1 MNAKNVLKL
10 SELKSKVDLINKNSG
25 YDLIFLND
33 FLVQANI
40 GVYKH
45 EKEVTQPL
53 RINIIAK
60 VKNPRKINDNNLHS
74 VVCYNQISKK
84 IKKIS
89 PISLKIKSP
98 KKIIKSG
105 HTILLEK
112 LAEKIFQECFKN
124 KRIETMKIRL
134 EKLDA
139 IKDAEGA
146 GIEVE
151 RSRVEI

>member
-1 MNAKNVLKL
+1 MTARNILKL
-10 SELKSKVDLINKNSG
+10 SELRSETDLINPNSG

-33 FLVQANI
+33 FMIDANI

-45 EKEVTQPL
+45 EKIKSQPL

-60 VKNPRKINDNNLHS
+60 VKNPKKINDDKLHS

-84 IKKIS
+84 I
-89 PISLKIKSP
+89 

-124 KRIETMKIRL
+124 KRIQTMKIRL

-139 IKDAEGA
+139 IQEAESA

-151 RSRVEI
+151 RSRSK

>member
-1 MNAKNVLKL
+1 MIARNILKL
-10 SELKSKVDLINKNSG
+10 SELRSETDLINPNSG

-33 FLVQANI
+33 FMIDANI

-45 EKEVTQPL
+45 EKIKSQPL

-60 VKNPRKINDNNLHS
+60 VKNPKKINDDKLYS

-84 IKKIS
+84 I
-89 PISLKIKSP
+89 

-124 KRIETMKIRL
+124 KRIKTMKIRL

-139 IKDAEGA
+139 IQEAESA

-151 RSRVEI
+151 RSRSE

>member
-1 MNAKNVLKL
+1 MTSKNVLKL
-10 SELKSKVDLINKNSG
+10 NDLRSETDLINKKSG

-33 FLVQANI
+33 FTLQANV

-45 EKEVTQPL
+45 EKEKTQPIK
-53 RINIIAK
+53 INVIAK
-60 VKNPRKINDNNLHS
+60 VRNPKRINDNNLQS

-84 IKKIS
+84 I
-89 PISLKIKSP
+89 

-134 EKLDA
+134 EKPEA
-139 IKDAEGA
+139 IEGATGA

-151 RSRVEI
+151 RSRLEK

>member
-1 MNAKNVLKL
+1 MTARNILKL
-10 SELKSKVDLINKNSG
+10 SELRSETDLINPNSG

-33 FLVQANI
+33 FMIDANI

-45 EKEVTQPL
+45 EKIKCQPL

-60 VKNPRKINDNNLHS
+60 VKNPKKINDDKLYS

-84 IKKIS
+84 I
-89 PISLKIKSP
+89 

-124 KRIETMKIRL
+124 KRIQTMKIRL

-139 IKDAEGA
+139 IQEAESA

-151 RSRVEI
+151 RSRSE

>member
-1 MNAKNVLKL
+1 MTARNILKL
-10 SELKSKVDLINKNSG
+10 SELKSETDLINPNSG

-33 FLVQANI
+33 FMIDANI

-45 EKEVTQPL
+45 EKIKSQPL

-60 VKNPRKINDNNLHS
+60 VKNPKKINDDKLYS

-84 IKKIS
+84 I
-89 PISLKIKSP
+89 

-124 KRIETMKIRL
+124 KRIQTMKIRL

-139 IKDAEGA
+139 IQEAESA

-151 RSRVEI
+151 RSRSK

>member
-1 MNAKNVLKL
+1 MTARNILKL
-10 SELKSKVDLINKNSG
+10 SELRSETDLINPNSG

-33 FLVQANI
+33 FMIDANI

-45 EKEVTQPL
+45 EKTKRQPL

-60 VKNPRKINDNNLHS
+60 VKNPKKINDDKLYS

-84 IKKIS
+84 I
-89 PISLKIKSP
+89 

-124 KRIETMKIRL
+124 KRIQTMKIRL

-139 IKDAEGA
+139 IQEAESA

-151 RSRVEI
+151 RSRSE

>member
-1 MNAKNVLKL
+1 MTARNILKL
-10 SELKSKVDLINKNSG
+10 SELRSETDLINPNSG

-33 FLVQANI
+33 FMIEANI

-45 EKEVTQPL
+45 EKIKSQPL

-60 VKNPRKINDNNLHS
+60 VKNPKKINDDKLYS

-84 IKKIS
+84 I
-89 PISLKIKSP
+89 

-124 KRIETMKIRL
+124 KRIQTMKIRL

-139 IKDAEGA
+139 IQEAESA

-151 RSRVEI
+151 RSRSE

>member
-1 MNAKNVLKL
+1 MTARNILKL
-10 SELKSKVDLINKNSG
+10 SELRSETDLINPNSG

-33 FLVQANI
+33 FMIDANI

-45 EKEVTQPL
+45 EKIKSQPL

-60 VKNPRKINDNNLHS
+60 VKNPKKINDEKLYS

-84 IKKIS
+84 I
-89 PISLKIKSP
+89 

-124 KRIETMKIRL
+124 KRIQTMKIRL

-139 IKDAEGA
+139 IQEAESA

-151 RSRVEI
+151 RSRSE

>member
-1 MNAKNVLKL
+1 MNTQNVLKL
-10 SELKSKVDLINKNSG
+10 NELKSNVELIDKSSG

-33 FLVQANI
+33 FLIQANI

-45 EKEVTQPL
+45 EKEITQPL
-53 RINIIAK
+53 RINIVAK
-60 VKNPRKINDNNLHS
+60 VKNPKKINDNNLYS

-84 IKKIS
+84 I
-89 PISLKIKSP
+89 

-112 LAEKIFQECFKN
+112 LAEKIFEECFKN

-139 IKDAEGA
+139 IQDTESA

-151 RSRVEI
+151 RSRSEK

>member
-1 MNAKNVLKL
+1 MTARNILKL
-10 SELKSKVDLINKNSG
+10 SELRSETDLINPNSG

-33 FLVQANI
+33 FTIDANI

-45 EKEVTQPL
+45 EKIKSQPL

-60 VKNPRKINDNNLHS
+60 VKNPKKINDDKLHS

-84 IKKIS
+84 I
-89 PISLKIKSP
+89 

-124 KRIETMKIRL
+124 KRIQTMKIRL

-139 IKDAEGA
+139 IEEAESA

-151 RSRVEI
+151 RSRSE

>member
-1 MNAKNVLKL
+1 MTKNVLRL
-10 SELKSKVDLINKNSG
+10 NDLRSETDLIDKHSG

-33 FLVQANI
+33 FMLEANI

-45 EKEVTQPL
+45 EREKTQPL
-53 RINIIAK
+53 RINVVAK
-60 VKNPRKINDNNLHS
+60 VKNPKKINDSNLQS

-84 IKKIS
+84 I
-89 PISLKIKSP
+89 

-112 LAEKIFQECFKN
+112 LAEKIFQECFRN

-139 IKDAEGA
+139 IQGAASA

-151 RSRVEI
+151 RSRL

>member
-1 MNAKNVLKL
+1 MTARNILKL
-10 SELKSKVDLINKNSG
+10 SELRSETDLINPNSG

-33 FLVQANI
+33 FMIDANI

-45 EKEVTQPL
+45 EKIRSQPL

-60 VKNPRKINDNNLHS
+60 VKNPKKINDDKLYS

-84 IKKIS
+84 I
-89 PISLKIKSP
+89 

-124 KRIETMKIRL
+124 KRIQTMKIRL

-139 IKDAEGA
+139 IQEAESA

-151 RSRVEI
+151 RSRSE

>member
-1 MNAKNVLKL
+1 MNTKNVLKL
-10 SELKSKVDLINKNSG
+10 SELKSKVELIDKNSG

-33 FLVQANI
+33 FLIQANI
-40 GVYKH
+40 GVYKR
-45 EKEVTQPL
+45 EKEITQPL

-60 VKNPRKINDNNLHS
+60 VKNPRKINDNNLNS

-84 IKKIS
+84 I
-89 PISLKIKSP
+89 

-112 LAEKIFQECFKN
+112 LAEKIFEECFKN

-139 IKDAEGA
+139 IQDAESA

-151 RSRVEI
+151 RSRA

>member
-1 MNAKNVLKL
+1 MTARNILKL
-10 SELKSKVDLINKNSG
+10 SELRSETDLINPNSG

-33 FLVQANI
+33 FMIDANI

-45 EKEVTQPL
+45 EKMQSQPL

-60 VKNPRKINDNNLHS
+60 VKNPKKINDDKLHS

-84 IKKIS
+84 IKKI
-89 PISLKIKSP
+89 IT
-98 KKIIKSG
+98 SG

-124 KRIETMKIRL
+124 KRIQTMKIRL
-134 EKLDA
+134 EKLNA
-139 IKDAEGA
+139 IEEAESA

-151 RSRVEI
+151 RSRSEL

>member
-1 MNAKNVLKL
+1 MTARNILKL
-10 SELKSKVDLINKNSG
+10 SELRSETDLINLNSG

-33 FLVQANI
+33 FMIDANI

-45 EKEVTQPL
+45 EKIKSQPL

-60 VKNPRKINDNNLHS
+60 VKNPKKINDDKLYS

-84 IKKIS
+84 I
-89 PISLKIKSP
+89 

-124 KRIETMKIRL
+124 KRIQTMKIRL

-139 IKDAEGA
+139 IQEAESA

-151 RSRVEI
+151 RSRSE

>member
-1 MNAKNVLKL
+1 MTARNILKL
-10 SELKSKVDLINKNSG
+10 SELRSETDLINPNSG

-33 FLVQANI
+33 FMIDANI

-45 EKEVTQPL
+45 EKIKSQPL

-60 VKNPRKINDNNLHS
+60 VKNPKKINDDKLYS

-84 IKKIS
+84 IKKIV
-89 PISLKIKSP
+89 
-98 KKIIKSG
+98 KSG

-124 KRIETMKIRL
+124 KRIQTMKIRL

-139 IKDAEGA
+139 IQEAESA

-151 RSRVEI
+151 RSRSE

>member
-1 MNAKNVLKL
+1 MTARNILKL
-10 SELKSKVDLINKNSG
+10 SELRSETDLINPNSG

-33 FLVQANI
+33 FMIDANI

-45 EKEVTQPL
+45 EKIKSQPL

-60 VKNPRKINDNNLHS
+60 VKNPKKINDDKLYS

-84 IKKIS
+84 IKKI
-89 PISLKIKSP
+89 IE
-98 KKIIKSG
+98 SG

-124 KRIETMKIRL
+124 KRIQTMKIRL

-139 IKDAEGA
+139 IQEAESA

-151 RSRVEI
+151 RSRSE

>member
-1 MNAKNVLKL
+1 MTSKNVLKL
-10 SELKSKVDLINKNSG
+10 NDLRSETDLINKKSG

-33 FLVQANI
+33 FTLQANV

-45 EKEVTQPL
+45 EKEKTQPIK
-53 RINIIAK
+53 INVIAK
-60 VKNPRKINDNNLHS
+60 VKNPKRINDNNLQS

-84 IKKIS
+84 I
-89 PISLKIKSP
+89 

-134 EKLDA
+134 EKPEA
-139 IKDAEGA
+139 IEGAVGA

-151 RSRVEI
+151 RSRIEK

>member
-1 MNAKNVLKL
+1 MTARNILKL
-10 SELKSKVDLINKNSG
+10 SELRSDTDLINPNSG

-33 FLVQANI
+33 FMIDANI

-45 EKEVTQPL
+45 EKTKRQPL

-60 VKNPRKINDNNLHS
+60 VKNPKKINDDKLYS

-84 IKKIS
+84 I
-89 PISLKIKSP
+89 

-124 KRIETMKIRL
+124 KRIQTIKIRL

-139 IKDAEGA
+139 IQEAESA

-151 RSRVEI
+151 RSRSE

>member
-1 MNAKNVLKL
+1 MSTKNVLKL
-10 SELKSKVDLINKNSG
+10 SELKSKVELIDKNSG

-33 FLVQANI
+33 FLIQANI

-45 EKEVTQPL
+45 EKEITQPL

-60 VKNPRKINDNNLHS
+60 VRNPKKINDNNLNS

-84 IKKIS
+84 I
-89 PISLKIKSP
+89 

-112 LAEKIFQECFKN
+112 LAEKIFEECFKN

-139 IKDAEGA
+139 IQDAESA

-151 RSRVEI
+151 RSRSEK

>member
-1 MNAKNVLKL
+1 MNNKNVLKL
-10 SELKSKVDLINKNSG
+10 SELKSETELIDKNSG

-33 FLVQANI
+33 FLIQANI

-45 EKEVTQPL
+45 EKEITQPL

-60 VKNPRKINDNNLHS
+60 VKNPKNINDDNLQS

-84 IKKIS
+84 IKKI
-89 PISLKIKSP
+89 IN
-98 KKIIKSG
+98 SG

-139 IKDAEGA
+139 IQGAESA

-151 RSRVEI
+151 RSRAEK

>member
-1 MNAKNVLKL
+1 MTARNILKL
-10 SELKSKVDLINKNSG
+10 SELRSETDLINPNSG

-33 FLVQANI
+33 FMIDANI

-45 EKEVTQPL
+45 EKIKSQPL

-60 VKNPRKINDNNLHS
+60 VKNPKKINDDKLHS

-84 IKKIS
+84 I
-89 PISLKIKSP
+89 

-112 LAEKIFQECFKN
+112 LAEKIFQECFKK
-124 KRIETMKIRL
+124 KRIQTMKIRL

-139 IKDAEGA
+139 IQEAESA

-151 RSRVEI
+151 RSRSE

>member
-1 MNAKNVLKL
+1 MNTKNVLKL
-10 SELKSKVDLINKNSG
+10 NQLKSQAELIDNNSG

-40 GVYKH
+40 GVYKY
-45 EKEVTQPL
+45 EKNITQPL
-53 RINIIAK
+53 RINIVAK
-60 VKNPRKINDNNLHS
+60 VRNPKKINDDNLQS
-74 VVCYNQISKK
+74 VVCYNQISRK
-84 IKKIS
+84 I
-89 PISLKIKSP
+89 

-105 HTILLEK
+105 HTVLLEK
-112 LAEKIFQECFKN
+112 LAEKILEECFKN

-139 IKDAEGA
+139 IQDAESA

-151 RSRVEI
+151 RSRAEK

>member
-1 MNAKNVLKL
+1 MTARNILKL
-10 SELKSKVDLINKNSG
+10 SELRSETDLINPNSG

-33 FLVQANI
+33 FMIDANI

-45 EKEVTQPL
+45 EKIKRQPL

-60 VKNPRKINDNNLHS
+60 VKNPKKINDDKLYS

-84 IKKIS
+84 I
-89 PISLKIKSP
+89 

-124 KRIETMKIRL
+124 KRIQTMKIRL

-139 IKDAEGA
+139 IQEAESA

-151 RSRVEI
+151 RSRSE

>member
-1 MNAKNVLKL
+1 MNTKNVLKL
-10 SELKSKVDLINKNSG
+10 SELKSETELIDKDSG
-25 YDLIFLND
+25 YNLIFLND
-33 FLVQANI
+33 FLIQANI
-40 GVYKH
+40 GVYEY
-45 EKEVTQPL
+45 EKEITQPL

-60 VKNPRKINDNNLHS
+60 VKNPQNINDDNLQS

-84 IKKIS
+84 I
-89 PISLKIKSP
+89 

-139 IKDAEGA
+139 IQDAESA
-146 GIEVE
+146 GIEIE
-151 RSRVEI
+151 RSRAEK

>member
-1 MNAKNVLKL
+1 MTTRNILKL
-10 SELKSKVDLINKNSG
+10 SELRSETDLINPNSG

-33 FLVQANI
+33 FVIDANI

-45 EKEVTQPL
+45 EKIKSQPL

-60 VKNPRKINDNNLHS
+60 VKNPKKINDDKLHS

-84 IKKIS
+84 I
-89 PISLKIKSP
+89 

-124 KRIETMKIRL
+124 KRIQTMKIRL

-139 IKDAEGA
+139 IQEAESA

-151 RSRVEI
+151 RSRSE

>member
-1 MNAKNVLKL
+1 MTAKNILKL
-10 SELKSKVDLINKNSG
+10 SELRSETDLINPNSG

-33 FLVQANI
+33 FMIDANI

-45 EKEVTQPL
+45 EKIKSQPL

-60 VKNPRKINDNNLHS
+60 VKNPKKINDDKLYS

-84 IKKIS
+84 I
-89 PISLKIKSP
+89 

-124 KRIETMKIRL
+124 KRIQTMKIRL

-139 IKDAEGA
+139 IQEAESA

-151 RSRVEI
+151 RSRSE

>member
-1 MNAKNVLKL
+1 MTARNILKL
-10 SELKSKVDLINKNSG
+10 SELRSETDLINPNSG

-33 FLVQANI
+33 FMIDANI

-45 EKEVTQPL
+45 EKIKSQPL
-53 RINIIAK
+53 LINIISK
-60 VKNPRKINDNNLHS
+60 VKNPKKINDDKLYS

-84 IKKIS
+84 I
-89 PISLKIKSP
+89 

-124 KRIETMKIRL
+124 KRIQTMKIRL

-139 IKDAEGA
+139 IQEAESA

-151 RSRVEI
+151 RSRSE

>member
-1 MNAKNVLKL
+1 MIARNILKL
-10 SELKSKVDLINKNSG
+10 SELRSETDLINPNSG

-33 FLVQANI
+33 FMIDANI

-45 EKEVTQPL
+45 EKIKSQPL

-60 VKNPRKINDNNLHS
+60 VKNPKKINDDKLYS

-84 IKKIS
+84 I
-89 PISLKIKSP
+89 

-124 KRIETMKIRL
+124 KRIQTMKIRL

-139 IKDAEGA
+139 IQEAESA

-151 RSRVEI
+151 RSRSE

>member
-1 MNAKNVLKL
+1 MNTKNVLKL
-10 SELKSKVDLINKNSG
+10 NQLKSQAELIDNNSG

-40 GVYKH
+40 GVYKY
-45 EKEVTQPL
+45 EKNITQPL
-53 RINIIAK
+53 RINIVAK
-60 VKNPRKINDNNLHS
+60 VRNPKKINDDNLQS
-74 VVCYNQISKK
+74 VVCYNQISRK
-84 IKKIS
+84 I
-89 PISLKIKSP
+89 

-105 HTILLEK
+105 HTVLLEK
-112 LAEKIFQECFKN
+112 LAEKIFEECFKN

-139 IKDAEGA
+139 IQDAESA

-151 RSRVEI
+151 RSRAEK

>member
-1 MNAKNVLKL
+1 MTARNILKL
-10 SELKSKVDLINKNSG
+10 SELRSETDLINPNSG

-33 FLVQANI
+33 FMIDANI

-45 EKEVTQPL
+45 EKIKSQPL

-60 VKNPRKINDNNLHS
+60 VKNPKKINDDKLHS

-84 IKKIS
+84 I
-89 PISLKIKSP
+89 

-124 KRIETMKIRL
+124 KRIQTMKIRL

-139 IKDAEGA
+139 IEEAESA

-151 RSRVEI
+151 RSRSE

>member
-1 MNAKNVLKL
+1 MTARNILKL
-10 SELKSKVDLINKNSG
+10 SELRSETDLINPNSG

-33 FLVQANI
+33 FMIDANI

-45 EKEVTQPL
+45 EKTKRQPL

-60 VKNPRKINDNNLHS
+60 VKNPKKINDDKLYS

-84 IKKIS
+84 IKKI
-89 PISLKIKSP
+89 
-98 KKIIKSG
+98 IKSG
-105 HTILLEK
+105 HTVLLEK

-124 KRIETMKIRL
+124 KRIQTMKIRL

-139 IKDAEGA
+139 IQEAESA

-151 RSRVEI
+151 RSRSE